1 MTLEQ
6 CQSKPFLKKKLVLE
20 KLICKSVFS
29 SVTVLNNDI
38 CLPVAVHYCSK
49 LENEVIISKK
59 PSLTKFDS
67 FKCVK
72 IASLELRWKYDFD
85 KEQLP
90 GLWELLCDNCFTS
103 DSVGANCSIKG
114 QTKVNPALRAYDY
127 CLKNIFL
134 CIRKVVSVITV
145 DCESGNKHCLTK
157 IQQWKHHKS
166 TFVSTF
172 AFTWRPSWA

>member
-1 MTLEQ
+1 MEVYPVVFSNDGTALKPSIQFDKDRNVNVGLKNHEMTLEQ
-6 CQSKPFLKKKLVLE
+6 CQSKPFLEKKLVLE

-49 LENEVIISKK
+49 LENPVIISKK

-72 IASLELRWKYDFD
+72 IASLELRWKYGFD

-90 GLWELLCDNCFTS
+90 SLWELLCDNCFTS
-103 DSVGANCSIKG
+103 DSVRANCSIKG
-114 QTKVNPALRAYDY
+114 QTKVNPALRACD
-127 CLKNIFL
+127 
-134 CIRKVVSVITV
+134 
-145 DCESGNKHCLTK
+145 
-157 IQQWKHHKS
+157 
-166 TFVSTF
+166 
-172 AFTWRPSWA
+172 